1 MKTLQ
6 LTPQDQNN
14 VIGKSLEL
22 KRSIEY
28 ITNDVKP
35 HFEQMESW
43 EVKEYKNVLENDSNE
58 LEQNKAYMMENQ
70 SVFNN
75 VLSKYDL
82 TVVTFISKFLQ

>member
-14 VIGKSLEL
+14 LIGKSLEL

-28 ITNDVKP
+28 ITNEVKP

-43 EVKEYKNVLENDSNE
+43 EVKEFKSVLENDSKE
-58 LEQNKAYMMENQ
+58 LDETKAYMMENQ
-70 SVFNN
+70 SVFNE
-75 VLSKYDL
+75 LLLKYDL